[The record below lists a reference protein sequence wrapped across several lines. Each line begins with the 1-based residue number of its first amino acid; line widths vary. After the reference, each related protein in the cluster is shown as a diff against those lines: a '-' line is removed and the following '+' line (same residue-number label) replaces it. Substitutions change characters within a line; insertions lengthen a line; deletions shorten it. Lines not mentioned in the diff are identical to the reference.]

1 MAIKVNDQ
9 VIPSWAIERQ
19 AQSLYEQVAR
29 GMQGKPQEV
38 IQLAAID
45 LAKERMIDQSLMA
58 QESNRRKYQI
68 DPEEVNKGM
77 KRWMREN
84 GGKKAIEKAKHPAIK
99 DRDDLRREIL
109 AQLRYNRLLEE
120 ESSCDIPT
128 EDEAREY
135 YDNRPDLF
143 TSEEMVSASHIL
155 KKASSDEEFENAE
168 KEILSIRDRLLGG
181 EDFVKCV
188 QEASD
193 DGGNDGNLGTFG
205 KGRMVPEFE
214 EAAFSLEPD
223 QLSEPVKTQFG
234 WHVIKL
240 HEKHEPKL
248 TPFDEL
254 KEKIIEYL
262 HERKKDKVFDSF
274 LDELKAKAT
283 IEEVSGI

>member
-58 QESNRRKYQI
+58 QESNRRKYKI

-77 KRWMREN
+77 KRWMRDN

-99 DRDDLRREIL
+99 DRDDLRREVL

-128 EDEAREY
+128 DEEAREY

-188 QEASD
+188 QEESD

-214 EAAFSLEPD
+214 KAAFSLEPD

-240 HEKHEPKL
+240 HEKQESKL
-248 TPFDEL
+248 TPFDDL

-262 HERKKDKVFDSF
+262 HERKKDKVFDFF
-274 LDELKAKAT
+274 LDELKAKAK

>member
-1 MAIKVNDQ
+1 M
-9 VIPSWAIERQ
+9 IPSWAIERQ

-38 IQLAAID
+38 IQLATID

-109 AQLRYNRLLEE
+109 AQLRYNRLLED

-155 KKASSDEEFENAE
+155 KKASSDDEFENAE
-168 KEILSIRDRLLGG
+168 KEIFLIRDRLLGG

-188 QEASD
+188 QEESD

-248 TPFDEL
+248 MPFDEL

>member
-9 VIPSWAIERQ
+9 LIPSWAIERQ
-19 AQSLYEQVAR
+19 AQSLFDQVAK
-29 GMQGKPQEV
+29 GMQGRPQEV

-58 QESNRRKYQI
+58 QESSRRKYQI

-77 KRWMREN
+77 KHWMKEN
-84 GGKKAIEKAKHPAIK
+84 GGKKAIEKTKHPAIK
-99 DRDDLRREIL
+99 NREDLRREIL

-120 ESSCDIPT
+120 ESSCEIPT
-128 EDEAREY
+128 EKEAREY
-135 YDNRPDLF
+135 YENRPDLF

-155 KKASSDEEFENAE
+155 KKASSE
-168 KEILSIRDRLLGG
+168 KEFKVAEEQIQAIRQRLLGG

-188 QEASD
+188 QQESD
-193 DGGNDGNLGTFG
+193 DGGNDGNLGSFG

-214 EAAFSLEPD
+214 KVAFSLEPD

-234 WHVIKL
+234 WHLVKL
-240 HEKHEPKL
+240 HEKQEPKI

-274 LDELKAKAT
+274 LDDLKAKAT
-283 IEEVSGI
+283 IEEVSGL

>member
-1 MAIKVNDQ
+1 MSIKVNDQ

-84 GGKKAIEKAKHPAIK
+84 GGKKAIEKTKHPAIK

-128 EDEAREY
+128 EKEAREY

-188 QEASD
+188 QEESD

-240 HEKHEPKL
+240 HEKQEPKL

>member
-1 MAIKVNDQ
+1 MSIKVNDQ

-109 AQLRYNRLLEE
+109 AQLRITDCLRMSHPVTYQLKTRPGSITITGLTCLLAKRWSPLPIFLKRLLLM
-120 ESSCDIPT
+120 
-128 EDEAREY
+128 R
-135 YDNRPDLF
+135 NLR
-143 TSEEMVSASHIL
+143 ML
-155 KKASSDEEFENAE
+155 KKKFFQSAIAYWVGKISSSVCRRN
-168 KEILSIRDRLLGG
+168 RMTGG
-181 EDFVKCV
+181 
-188 QEASD
+188 
-193 DGGNDGNLGTFG
+193 
-205 KGRMVPEFE
+205 MM
-214 EAAFSLEPD
+214 
-223 QLSEPVKTQFG
+223 
-234 WHVIKL
+234 
-240 HEKHEPKL
+240 
-248 TPFDEL
+248 
-254 KEKIIEYL
+254 
-262 HERKKDKVFDSF
+262 
-274 LDELKAKAT
+274 
-283 IEEVSGI
+283 GI

>member
-1 MAIKVNDQ
+1 MSIKVNDQ

-84 GGKKAIEKAKHPAIK
+84 GGKKAIEKTKHPAIK

-120 ESSCDIPT
+120 ESSCDIST
-128 EDEAREY
+128 EEEAREY

-188 QEASD
+188 QEESD

-254 KEKIIEYL
+254 KEKIIDYL

>member
-9 VIPSWAIERQ
+9 LIPSWAIERQ
-19 AQSLYEQVAR
+19 AQSLFDQVAK
-29 GMQGKPQEV
+29 GMQGRPQEV

-58 QESNRRKYQI
+58 QESSRRKYQI
-68 DPEEVNKGM
+68 DPEEVNKGI
-77 KRWMREN
+77 KRWMKEN

-99 DRDDLRREIL
+99 NREDLRREIL

-120 ESSCDIPT
+120 ESSCEIPT
-128 EDEAREY
+128 EKEAREY
-135 YDNRPDLF
+135 YENRPDLF

-155 KKASSDEEFENAE
+155 KKASSE
-168 KEILSIRDRLLGG
+168 KEFKVAEEQIQAIRQRLLSG

-188 QEASD
+188 QEESD
-193 DGGNDGNLGTFG
+193 DGGNDGNLGSFG
-205 KGRMVPEFE
+205 KGRMVHEFE
-214 EAAFSLEPD
+214 KVAFSLEPD

-234 WHVIKL
+234 WHLVKL
-240 HEKHEPKL
+240 HEKQEPKI

-274 LDELKAKAT
+274 LDDLKAKAT
-283 IEEVSGI
+283 IEEVSGL

>member
-109 AQLRYNRLLEE
+109 AQLRYNRLLED

-155 KKASSDEEFENAE
+155 KKASSDDEFENAE
-168 KEILSIRDRLLGG
+168 KEIFLIRDRLLGG

-188 QEASD
+188 QEESD

>member
-9 VIPSWAIERQ
+9 LIPSWAIERQ
-19 AQSLYEQVAR
+19 AQSLFDQVAK
-29 GMQGKPQEV
+29 GMQGRPQEV

-58 QESNRRKYQI
+58 QESSRRKYQI
-68 DPEEVNKGM
+68 DPEEVNKGI
-77 KRWMREN
+77 KRWMKEN
-84 GGKKAIEKAKHPAIK
+84 GGKKAIEKAKHSAIK
-99 DRDDLRREIL
+99 NREDLRREIL

-120 ESSCDIPT
+120 ESSCEIPT
-128 EDEAREY
+128 EKEAREY
-135 YDNRPDLF
+135 YENRPDLF

-155 KKASSDEEFENAE
+155 KKASSE
-168 KEILSIRDRLLGG
+168 KEFKVAEEQIQAIRQRLLSG

-188 QEASD
+188 QEESD
-193 DGGNDGNLGTFG
+193 DGGNDGNLGSFG

-214 EAAFSLEPD
+214 KVAFSLEPD

-234 WHVIKL
+234 WHLVKL
-240 HEKHEPKL
+240 HEKQEPKI

-274 LDELKAKAT
+274 LDDLKAKAT
-283 IEEVSGI
+283 IEEVSGL

>member
-9 VIPSWAIERQ
+9 LIPSWAIERQ
-19 AQSLYEQVAR
+19 AQSLFDQVAK
-29 GMQGKPQEV
+29 GMQGRPQEV

-58 QESNRRKYQI
+58 QESSRRKYQI

-77 KRWMREN
+77 KHWMKEN
-84 GGKKAIEKAKHPAIK
+84 GGKKAIEKTKHPAIK
-99 DRDDLRREIL
+99 NREDLRREIL

-120 ESSCDIPT
+120 ESSCEIPT
-128 EDEAREY
+128 EKEAREY
-135 YDNRPDLF
+135 YENRPDLF

-155 KKASSDEEFENAE
+155 KKASSE
-168 KEILSIRDRLLGG
+168 KEFKVAEEQIQAIRQRLLGG

-188 QEASD
+188 QQESD
-193 DGGNDGNLGTFG
+193 DGGNDGNLGSFG

-214 EAAFSLEPD
+214 KVAFSLEPD

-234 WHVIKL
+234 WHLVKL
-240 HEKHEPKL
+240 HEKREPKI

-274 LDELKAKAT
+274 LDDLKAKAT
-283 IEEVSGI
+283 IEEVSGL

>member
-9 VIPSWAIERQ
+9 LIPSWAIERQ
-19 AQSLYEQVAR
+19 AQSLFDQVAK
-29 GMQGKPQEV
+29 GMQGRPQEV

-58 QESNRRKYQI
+58 QESSRRKYQI
-68 DPEEVNKGM
+68 DPEAVNKGM
-77 KRWMREN
+77 KRWMKEN

-99 DRDDLRREIL
+99 NREDLRREIL

-120 ESSCDIPT
+120 ESSCEIPT
-128 EDEAREY
+128 EKEAREY
-135 YDNRPDLF
+135 YENRPDLF

-155 KKASSDEEFENAE
+155 KKASSE
-168 KEILSIRDRLLGG
+168 KEFKVAEEQIQAIRQRLLSG

-188 QEASD
+188 QEESD
-193 DGGNDGNLGTFG
+193 DGGNDGNLGSFG

-214 EAAFSLEPD
+214 KVAFSLEPD

-234 WHVIKL
+234 WHLVKL
-240 HEKHEPKL
+240 HEKQEPKI

-274 LDELKAKAT
+274 LDDLKAKAT
-283 IEEVSGI
+283 IEEVSGL

>member
-9 VIPSWAIERQ
+9 LIPSWAIERQ
-19 AQSLYEQVAR
+19 AQSLFDQVAK
-29 GMQGKPQEV
+29 GMQGRPQEV

-58 QESNRRKYQI
+58 QESSRRKYQI

-77 KRWMREN
+77 KHWMKEN

-99 DRDDLRREIL
+99 NREDLRREIL

-120 ESSCDIPT
+120 ESSCEIPT
-128 EDEAREY
+128 EKEAREY
-135 YDNRPDLF
+135 YENRPDLF

-155 KKASSDEEFENAE
+155 KKASSE
-168 KEILSIRDRLLGG
+168 KEFKVAEEQIQAIRQRLLSG

-188 QEASD
+188 QQESD
-193 DGGNDGNLGTFG
+193 DGGNDGNLGSFG

-214 EAAFSLEPD
+214 KVAFSLEPD

-234 WHVIKL
+234 WHLVKL
-240 HEKHEPKL
+240 HEKREPKI

-274 LDELKAKAT
+274 LDDLKAKAT
-283 IEEVSGI
+283 IEEVSGL

>member
-1 MAIKVNDQ
+1 M
-9 VIPSWAIERQ
+9 IPSWAIERQ

-109 AQLRYNRLLEE
+109 AQLRYNRLLED

-188 QEASD
+188 QEESD

-214 EAAFSLEPD
+214 EATFSLEPD

>member
-9 VIPSWAIERQ
+9 LIPSWAIERQ
-19 AQSLYEQVAR
+19 AQSLFDQVAK
-29 GMQGKPQEV
+29 GMQGRPQEV

-58 QESNRRKYQI
+58 QESSRRKYQI
-68 DPEEVNKGM
+68 DPEEVNNGM
-77 KRWMREN
+77 KRWMKEN

-99 DRDDLRREIL
+99 NREDLRREIL

-120 ESSCDIPT
+120 ESSCEIPT
-128 EDEAREY
+128 EKEAREY
-135 YDNRPDLF
+135 YENRPDLF

-155 KKASSDEEFENAE
+155 KKASSE
-168 KEILSIRDRLLGG
+168 KEFKVAEEQIQAIRQRLLSG

-188 QEASD
+188 QEESD
-193 DGGNDGNLGTFG
+193 DGGNDGNLGSFG

-214 EAAFSLEPD
+214 KVAFSLEPD

-234 WHVIKL
+234 WHLVKL
-240 HEKHEPKL
+240 HEKQEPKI

-274 LDELKAKAT
+274 LDDLKAKAT
-283 IEEVSGI
+283 IEEVSGL

>member
-9 VIPSWAIERQ
+9 LIPTWAIERQ
-19 AQSLYEQVAR
+19 AQSLFDQVAK
-29 GMQGKPQEV
+29 GMQGRPQEV

-58 QESNRRKYQI
+58 QESSRRKYQI
-68 DPEEVNKGM
+68 DPEEVNKGI
-77 KRWMREN
+77 KRWMKEN

-99 DRDDLRREIL
+99 NREDLRREIL

-120 ESSCDIPT
+120 ESSCEIPT
-128 EDEAREY
+128 EKEAREY
-135 YDNRPDLF
+135 YENRPDLF

-155 KKASSDEEFENAE
+155 KKASSE
-168 KEILSIRDRLLGG
+168 KEFKVAEEQIQAIRQRLLSG

-188 QEASD
+188 QEESD
-193 DGGNDGNLGTFG
+193 DGGNDGNLGSFG

-214 EAAFSLEPD
+214 KVAFSLEPD

-234 WHVIKL
+234 WHLVKL
-240 HEKHEPKL
+240 HEKQEPKI

-274 LDELKAKAT
+274 LDDLKAKAT
-283 IEEVSGI
+283 IEEVSGL

>member
-9 VIPSWAIERQ
+9 LIPSWAIERQ
-19 AQSLYEQVAR
+19 AQSLFDQVAK
-29 GMQGKPQEV
+29 GMQGRPQEV

-58 QESNRRKYQI
+58 QESSRRKYQI
-68 DPEEVNKGM
+68 DPEEVNKGI

-99 DRDDLRREIL
+99 NREDLRREIL

-120 ESSCDIPT
+120 ESSCEIPT
-128 EDEAREY
+128 EKEAREY
-135 YDNRPDLF
+135 YENRPDLF

-155 KKASSDEEFENAE
+155 KKASSE
-168 KEILSIRDRLLGG
+168 KEFKVAEEQIQAIRQRLLSG

-188 QEASD
+188 QEESD
-193 DGGNDGNLGTFG
+193 DGGNDGNLGSFG

-214 EAAFSLEPD
+214 KVAFSLEPD

-234 WHVIKL
+234 WHLVKL
-240 HEKHEPKL
+240 HEKQEPKI

-274 LDELKAKAT
+274 LDDLKAKAT
-283 IEEVSGI
+283 IEEVSGL

>member
-1 MAIKVNDQ
+1 MSIKVNDQ

-58 QESNRRKYQI
+58 QESSRRKYQI

-128 EDEAREY
+128 EEEAREY

-188 QEASD
+188 QEESD

-240 HEKHEPKL
+240 HEKQEPKL

>member
-1 MAIKVNDQ
+1 M
-9 VIPSWAIERQ
+9 IPSWAIERQ

-109 AQLRYNRLLEE
+109 AQLRYNRLLED

-143 TSEEMVSASHIL
+143 TGEEMVSASHIL

-168 KEILSIRDRLLGG
+168 KEIFSIRDRLLGG

-188 QEASD
+188 QEESD

-240 HEKHEPKL
+240 HEKQEPKL

-254 KEKIIEYL
+254 KEKIIDYL

>member
-109 AQLRYNRLLEE
+109 AQLRYNRLLED

-188 QEASD
+188 QEESD

-254 KEKIIEYL
+254 KEKIVEYL

>member
-9 VIPSWAIERQ
+9 LIPTWAIERQ
-19 AQSLYEQVAR
+19 AQSLFDQVAK
-29 GMQGKPQEV
+29 GMQGRPQEV

-58 QESNRRKYQI
+58 QESSRRKYQI
-68 DPEEVNKGM
+68 DPEAVNKGM
-77 KRWMREN
+77 KRWMKEN

-99 DRDDLRREIL
+99 NREDLRREIL

-120 ESSCDIPT
+120 ESSCEIPT
-128 EDEAREY
+128 EKEAREY
-135 YDNRPDLF
+135 YENRPDLF

-155 KKASSDEEFENAE
+155 KKASSE
-168 KEILSIRDRLLGG
+168 KEFKVAEEQIQAIRQRLLGG

-188 QEASD
+188 QEESD
-193 DGGNDGNLGTFG
+193 DGGNDGNLGSFG

-214 EAAFSLEPD
+214 KVAFSLEPD

-234 WHVIKL
+234 WHLVKL
-240 HEKHEPKL
+240 HEKQEPKI

-274 LDELKAKAT
+274 LDDLKAKAT
-283 IEEVSGI
+283 IEEVSGL

>member
-1 MAIKVNDQ
+1 M
-9 VIPSWAIERQ
+9 IPSWAIERQ

-29 GMQGKPQEV
+29 GMHGKPQEV

-109 AQLRYNRLLEE
+109 AQLRYNRLLED

-128 EDEAREY
+128 EEEAQDY

-168 KEILSIRDRLLGG
+168 KEIFSIRDRLLGG

-188 QEASD
+188 QKESD
-193 DGGNDGNLGTFG
+193 DGENDGNLGTFG

>member
-1 MAIKVNDQ
+1 MSIKVNDQ

-84 GGKKAIEKAKHPAIK
+84 GGKKAIEKTKHPAIK

-120 ESSCDIPT
+120 ESSCDIPN
-128 EDEAREY
+128 EEEAREY

-188 QEASD
+188 QEESD

>member
-9 VIPSWAIERQ
+9 LIPTWAIERQ
-19 AQSLYEQVAR
+19 AQSLFDQVAK
-29 GMQGKPQEV
+29 GMQGRPQEV

-58 QESNRRKYQI
+58 QESSRRKYQI
-68 DPEEVNKGM
+68 DPEAVNKGM
-77 KRWMREN
+77 KRWMKEN

-99 DRDDLRREIL
+99 NREDLRREIL

-120 ESSCDIPT
+120 ESSCEIPT
-128 EDEAREY
+128 EKEAREY
-135 YDNRPDLF
+135 YENRPDLF

-155 KKASSDEEFENAE
+155 KKASSE
-168 KEILSIRDRLLGG
+168 KEFKVAEEQIQAIRQRLLSG

-188 QEASD
+188 QEESD
-193 DGGNDGNLGTFG
+193 DGGNDGNLGSFG

-214 EAAFSLEPD
+214 KVAFSLEPD

-234 WHVIKL
+234 WHLVKL
-240 HEKHEPKL
+240 HEKREPKI

-274 LDELKAKAT
+274 LDDLKAKAT
-283 IEEVSGI
+283 IEEVSGL

>member
-1 MAIKVNDQ
+1 MSIKVNDQ

-84 GGKKAIEKAKHPAIK
+84 GGKKAIEKTKHPAIK

-128 EDEAREY
+128 EEEAREY

-188 QEASD
+188 QEESD

-254 KEKIIEYL
+254 KEKIIDYL

>member
-1 MAIKVNDQ
+1 MSIKVNDQ

-109 AQLRYNRLLEE
+109 AQLRYNRLLED

-168 KEILSIRDRLLGG
+168 KEIFSIRDRLLGG

-188 QEASD
+188 QEESD

>member
-1 MAIKVNDQ
+1 MSIKVNDQ

-84 GGKKAIEKAKHPAIK
+84 GGKKAIEKTKHPAIK

-128 EDEAREY
+128 EEEAREY

-188 QEASD
+188 QEDSD

>member
-29 GMQGKPQEV
+29 GMPGKPQEV
-38 IQLAAID
+38 IQLAAMD

-58 QESNRRKYQI
+58 QESNRRKYKI

-99 DRDDLRREIL
+99 DREDLKREIL

-120 ESSCDIPT
+120 ESSCDLPT
-128 EDEAREY
+128 KGEAREY

-155 KKASSDEEFENAE
+155 KKASSDEEFKIAE
-168 KEILSIRDRLLGG
+168 EQIQAIRERLVGG

-188 QEASD
+188 KEESD

-214 EAAFSLEPD
+214 KAAFSLEVD

-234 WHVIKL
+234 WHLIKL
-240 HEKHEPKL
+240 DEKHEPKL
-248 TPFDEL
+248 TPFEEL
-254 KEKIIEYL
+254 QEKIIEYL
-262 HERKKDKVFDSF
+262 HERRKDKVFDSF
-274 LDELKAKAT
+274 LDGLKSAAS

>member
-1 MAIKVNDQ
+1 MSIKVNDQ

-128 EDEAREY
+128 EEEAREY

-155 KKASSDEEFENAE
+155 KKASSDDEFENAE

-188 QEASD
+188 QEESD

-240 HEKHEPKL
+240 HEKQEPKL

>member
-1 MAIKVNDQ
+1 M
-9 VIPSWAIERQ
+9 IPSWAIERQ

-109 AQLRYNRLLEE
+109 AQLRYNRLLED

-168 KEILSIRDRLLGG
+168 KEIFLIRDRLLGG

-188 QEASD
+188 QEESD

>member
-128 EDEAREY
+128 EEEAREY

-155 KKASSDEEFENAE
+155 KKASSDDEFENAE
-168 KEILSIRDRLLGG
+168 KEIFSIRDRLLGG

-188 QEASD
+188 QEESD

>member
-9 VIPSWAIERQ
+9 LIPTWAIERQ
-19 AQSLYEQVAR
+19 AQSLFDQVAK
-29 GMQGKPQEV
+29 GMQGRPQEV

-58 QESNRRKYQI
+58 QESSRRKYQI
-68 DPEEVNKGM
+68 DPEAVNKGM
-77 KRWMREN
+77 KQWMKEN

-99 DRDDLRREIL
+99 NREDLRREIL

-120 ESSCDIPT
+120 ESSCEIPT
-128 EDEAREY
+128 EKEAREY
-135 YDNRPDLF
+135 YENRPDLF
-143 TSEEMVSASHIL
+143 TSEEIVSASHIL
-155 KKASSDEEFENAE
+155 KKASSE
-168 KEILSIRDRLLGG
+168 KEFKVAEEQIQAIRQRLLSG

-188 QEASD
+188 QEESD
-193 DGGNDGNLGTFG
+193 DGGNDGNLGSFG

-214 EAAFSLEPD
+214 KVAFSLEPD

-234 WHVIKL
+234 WHLVKL
-240 HEKHEPKL
+240 HEKQEPKI

-274 LDELKAKAT
+274 LDDLKAKAT
-283 IEEVSGI
+283 IEEVSGL

>member
-1 MAIKVNDQ
+1 MSIKVNDQ
-9 VIPSWAIERQ
+9 IIPSWAIDRQ

-29 GMQGKPQEV
+29 GMPGKPREV
-38 IQLAAID
+38 IQLAAMD

-84 GGKKAIEKAKHPAIK
+84 GGKKAIEKTKHPAIK
-99 DRDDLRREIL
+99 DREDLRREIL

-120 ESSCDIPT
+120 ESSCDKPT
-128 EDEAREY
+128 DQEAKEY

-155 KKASSDEEFENAE
+155 KKASSDEEFKAAE
-168 KEILSIRDRLLGG
+168 EQIQAIRERLLGG

-188 QEASD
+188 QEESD

-214 EAAFSLEPD
+214 KAAFSLDAD

-234 WHVIKL
+234 WHLIKL
-240 HEKHEPKL
+240 HEKYDPKL
-248 TPFDEL
+248 TPFEEL

-262 HERKKDKVFDSF
+262 HERKKDKVFESF
-274 LDELKAKAT
+274 LDGLKSEAS

>member
-1 MAIKVNDQ
+1 M
-9 VIPSWAIERQ
+9 IPSWAIERQ

-109 AQLRYNRLLEE
+109 AQLRYNRLLED

-188 QEASD
+188 QEESD

-205 KGRMVPEFE
+205 KGRMVPKFE

>member
-9 VIPSWAIERQ
+9 LIPTWAIERQ
-19 AQSLYEQVAR
+19 AQSLFDQVAK
-29 GMQGKPQEV
+29 GMQGRPQEV

-58 QESNRRKYQI
+58 QESSRRKYQI
-68 DPEEVNKGM
+68 DPEAVNKGM
-77 KRWMREN
+77 KRWMKEN

-99 DRDDLRREIL
+99 NREDLRREIL

-120 ESSCDIPT
+120 ESSCEIPT
-128 EDEAREY
+128 EKEAREY
-135 YDNRPDLF
+135 YENRPDLF

-155 KKASSDEEFENAE
+155 KKASSE
-168 KEILSIRDRLLGG
+168 KEFKVAEEQIQAIRQRLLSG

-188 QEASD
+188 QEESD
-193 DGGNDGNLGTFG
+193 DGGNDGNLGSFG

-214 EAAFSLEPD
+214 KVAFSLEPD

-234 WHVIKL
+234 WHLVKL
-240 HEKHEPKL
+240 HEKQEPKI

-254 KEKIIEYL
+254 KDKIVEFL
-262 HERKKDKVFDSF
+262 HERKNDKVFDSF
-274 LDELKAKAT
+274 LDDLKAKAT
-283 IEEVSGI
+283 IEEVSGL